1 VTAPYLAFRR
11 ATVADV
17 AEAADVLEDAI
28 AWSLAKGLPSWDPG
42 VFGDP
47 DGWGRTRLLE
57 ALEADGLYV
66 GTADGVTVA
75 TFSLLPEDQLF
86 WPEAPAD
93 ALYLHRFAVR
103 ASHSGAG
110 IGAAALDFIAAET
123 RRAGRRFVRLDAL
136 RDNAGIRAY
145 YERAGFE
152 HRGDVDAFD
161 TGFALFEWDLDRTQ
175 ARPLRRAPSS

>member
-1 VTAPYLAFRR
+1 VTTASVQFRR
-11 ATVADV
+11 ATAADV
-17 AEAADVLEDAI
+17 ADAADVLEDAI

-42 VFGDP
+42 VFGDA
-47 DGWGRTRLLE
+47 DGWGRTRLVE
-57 ALEADGLYV
+57 ALAVDGLYV
-66 GTADGVTVA
+66 GTADEATVT
-75 TFSLLPEDQLF
+75 TFSLLPEDPLF
-86 WPEAPAD
+86 WPDAPPD

-103 ASHSGAG
+103 DSHSGTG
-110 IGAAALDFIAAET
+110 VGAAALRFTAAET

-161 TGFALFEWDLDRTQ
+161 TPFALYEWDLQPRVDT
-175 ARPLRRAPSS
+175 AGVGGS